1 MLHAAHPICRTRIRV
16 MYACDV
22 PGPER
27 RNVPRREVSQQ
38 RGLGFHR
45 EILKGN
51 LVGQERGGRGKYNR
65 HGSHGRNRSSER
77 VTTRSSPH
85 HPLSVSPPRG
95 GPTRPPSRPHRPPG
109 ARSAAFRSV
118 PTRGAEPPPLPQPAP
133 PPRPAPCGGDRPA
146 PLPPTRS
153 RGTSELRE
161 APAVPGQL
169 DGCGGAEGP
178 LGCYPTCATSSRLRE
193 KRRNAA
199 AVTVSSPAPRTAV
212 GAICAERP
220 CGSAPCAATV
230 SAAVPQLCPAPHPA
244 PCSPIPP
251 RDPPLPIPGPG
262 SPRRAVP
269 VGVRGRA
276 GDAGIE
282 VFLGEM
288 GLSAHRAGRTRAR
301 NALRWS

>member
-1 MLHAAHPICRTRIRV
+1 MVGIAS
-16 MYACDV
+16 
-22 PGPER
+22 PGGS
-27 RNVPRREVSQQ
+27 PREDPTP
-38 RGLGFHR
+38 
-45 EILKGN
+45 
-51 LVGQERGGRGKYNR
+51 GR
-65 HGSHGRNRSSER
+65 SL
-77 VTTRSSPH
+77 H
-85 HPLSVSPPRG
+85 HPFSVSPPRG

-118 PTRGAEPPPLPQPAP
+118 HTRGAEPPPPQSAA
-133 PPRPAPCGGDRPA
+133 PPRPAPCGGDHQA
-146 PLPPTRS
+146 PLPLTRS
-153 RGTSELRE
+153 LETAELWE

-230 SAAVPQLCPAPHPA
+230 SAAVPQFCPAPHPA
-244 PCSPIPP
+244 PCLPIPLC
-251 RDPPLPIPGPG
+251 DPQPLPNPIPGPG
-262 SPRRAVP
+262 FPRPAVP

-276 GDAGIE
+276 GDEGVE

-288 GLSAHRAGRTRAR
+288 GLSAHRAGWTRAR
-301 NALRWS
+301 NALRLNPSRNSTYISFAFVEHLALLQTPGRAVGAL